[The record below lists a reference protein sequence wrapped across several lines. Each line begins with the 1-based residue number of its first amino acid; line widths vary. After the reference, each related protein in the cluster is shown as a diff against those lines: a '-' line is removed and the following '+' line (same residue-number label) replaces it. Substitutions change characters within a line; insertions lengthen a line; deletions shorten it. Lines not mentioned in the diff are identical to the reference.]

1 MRVALWLP
9 VLLAYSEVDVA
20 FTTGHHQHR
29 LHLWQGEVVKC
40 ELDF

>member
-20 FTTGHHQHR
+20 FPAGHHQHR
-29 LHLWQGEVVKC
+29 LHLKAVKC
-40 ELDF
+40 ELAF